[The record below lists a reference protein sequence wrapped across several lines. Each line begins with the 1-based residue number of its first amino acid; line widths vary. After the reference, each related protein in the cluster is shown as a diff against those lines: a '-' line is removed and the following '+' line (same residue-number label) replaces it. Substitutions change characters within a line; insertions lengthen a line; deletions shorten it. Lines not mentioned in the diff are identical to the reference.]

1 MIEEAYDIM
10 SEIISRH
17 PWRAVLFA
25 TVIAFFPQAAIATPR
40 SETAALWK
48 AAVDANAPEQ
58 IARLYTA
65 DAWLKLPCTPVR
77 TGSTA
82 IPEAWRDL
90 YSYSPASISIETESF
105 DLSRGRDVA
114 LERGRAQFLQNIG
127 GLPYGTNV
135 EYVRVWHRTG
145 QGWRIAVDIFSPGGS
160 CDQERQ
166 QDRSSEANEQP

>member
-1 MIEEAYDIM
+1 MIN
-10 SEIISRH
+10 IISPRL
-17 PWRAVLFA
+17 WRAVVFA
-25 TVIAFFPQAAIATPR
+25 TAAAFISQAAMATPR
-40 SETAALWK
+40 SETAELWQ
-48 AAVDANAPEQ
+48 AAVDADGPEQ
-58 IARLYTA
+58 IAGLYTA

-114 LERGRAQFLQNIG
+114 MERGQAHFLQNVG

-135 EYVRVWHRTG
+135 EYLRVWRWTP
-145 QGWRIAVDIFSPGGS
+145 QGWRIAVDIFTPGGS